1 MKMTINQPS
10 RLKYIGAWICAGFLS
25 RILGTIADTL
35 LAESLVQDASDL
47 NTYFIVGSILS
58 AMIMVGSVLLV
69 YNYFYTINMRIV
81 MPYFYTLGTF
91 GTIMGMAS
99 TTASMT
105 GLDVQLGVYYTTT
118 LVSFVASL
126 IIVRNYYKKKYERWN

>member
-1 MKMTINQPS
+1 
-10 RLKYIGAWICAGFLS
+10 
-25 RILGTIADTL
+25 
-35 LAESLVQDASDL
+35 
-47 NTYFIVGSILS
+47 
-58 AMIMVGSVLLV
+58 MVGSVLLV
-69 YNYFYTINMRIV
+69 YNYFYTMNMRIV
-81 MPYFYTLGTF
+81 MPYFYTLGTL

>member
-1 MKMTINQPS
+1 MMLTNQPS

-35 LAESLVQDASDL
+35 LADSLVQDVNDL
-47 NTYFIVGSILS
+47 NTYFVVGSILN
-58 AMIMVGSVLLV
+58 AGIVVGSVILV
-69 YNYFYTINMRIV
+69 YNYFYTLNMKIV

-91 GTIMGMAS
+91 GTIMGIVS
-99 TTASMT
+99 TSAGMT
-105 GLDVQLGVYYTTT
+105 GLEVQLGVYYTTT
-118 LVSFVASL
+118 LVSFIASL